1 MARIVRS
8 ASPADKRRA
17 AQAIKRDIL
26 HAVKSRSRRAFQ
38 RQSEPEARQ
47 RGLTTPRSNKDSF
60 KGNQNQKPASAVS
73 PQRGAQMAKA
83 ARVAAPRKPSKAK
96 KPTEPFFDAPKQR
109 PGAKKPKEGAVRPRM
124 KETYV
129 QRLPMCRRSKRAC
142 PGPRAKAK
150 AKVQPGAKA
159 AMSITCFQNDCVFN
173 SIPRNVDNM

>member
-38 RQSEPEARQ
+38 RQPDPEARQ
-47 RGLTTPRSNKDSF
+47 RGLTTPRTNKDSF

-73 PQRGAQMAKA
+73 PQRGAQMAK
-83 ARVAAPRKPSKAK
+83 VAKVASPQKPSKAK

-109 PGAKKPKEGAVRPRM
+109 PGAKKPKEGAVGPRK
-124 KETYV
+124 KEQDV
-129 QRLPMCRRSKRAC
+129 ESLPMCRRRKRAC

-159 AMSITCFQNDCVFN
+159 AMSITCFQNDRVFN
-173 SIPRNVDNM
+173 LIPRNVDNM